1 MITLRKRVSA
11 FIEPTNTV
19 QPNGR
24 IQEVV
29 PMLQAVVTAMAIA
42 DEEAI
47 KDLMLKTAQEEVQVI
62 DVAEMLQRKEMKV
75 VEEAVIV
82 VQVSVAVAVEA
93 TVITIIAKS

>member
-1 MITLRKRVSA
+1 MTLRKRVSA

-42 DEEAI
+42 EEEAI

>member
-1 MITLRKRVSA
+1 MTLRKRVSA

>member
-1 MITLRKRVSA
+1 
-11 FIEPTNTV
+11 
-19 QPNGR
+19 
-24 IQEVV
+24 
-29 PMLQAVVTAMAIA
+29 MLQAVVTAMAIA